1 MKNKFKKMI
10 AALMAVTSLGVGI
23 MEANANASNLEN
35 EFDYAPVIGEF
46 QHEEDWIKLIEE
58 KERIANEYNN
68 VIKRKDYDLASMSSQ
83 PSFKRIAIMGQRAQ
97 KTDFWCGYAAMES
110 LLDYDYKDM
119 TQYEIANIVYTPDK
133 SCPWYLSN
141 GNSIDQFPVVTA
153 LRKYIGY
160 SYIPYPYGAAGSTT
174 LSGSELSWRVKYTIC
189 KEHGL
194 MVCGTSA
201 LSVNDASHLPN
212 YPAQT
217 ITHWLAIDG
226 YSNSGSDIFILDPAK
241 SDAVSWSGSISA
253 LYSVSSDKLA
263 AFASSRGL
271 IW

>member
-1 MKNKFKKMI
+1 
-10 AALMAVTSLGVGI
+10 
-23 MEANANASNLEN
+23 
-35 EFDYAPVIGEF
+35 
-46 QHEEDWIKLIEE
+46 
-58 KERIANEYNN
+58 
-68 VIKRKDYDLASMSSQ
+68 
-83 PSFKRIAIMGQRAQ
+83 
-97 KTDFWCGYAAMES
+97 MES

-133 SCPWYLSN
+133 ACPWYLSN

-201 LSVNDASHLPN
+201 LM
-212 YPAQT
+212 
-217 ITHWLAIDG
+217 
-226 YSNSGSDIFILDPAK
+226 
-241 SDAVSWSGSISA
+241 
-253 LYSVSSDKLA
+253 
-263 AFASSRGL
+263 
-271 IW
+271 